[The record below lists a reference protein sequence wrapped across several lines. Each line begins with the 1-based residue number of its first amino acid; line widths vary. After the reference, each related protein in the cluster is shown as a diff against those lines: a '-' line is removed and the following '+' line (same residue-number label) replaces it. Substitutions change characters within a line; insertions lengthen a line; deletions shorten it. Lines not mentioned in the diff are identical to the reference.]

1 VRLIVAVMLL
11 AGCGGDTSSGGGI
24 VRTSSVEQSTAM
36 CSAITGCS
44 RDGTI
49 IYDLGTAQQVEQAY
63 GMKPGDYENAIVIH
77 EQCHIQTVGEC
88 PREEERICV
97 EVMRGALRAYPEY
110 LEDVRQTW
118 DQHWQ
123 QLPC

>member
-1 VRLIVAVMLL
+1 
-11 AGCGGDTSSGGGI
+11 
-24 VRTSSVEQSTAM
+24 M

-49 IYDLGTAQQVEQAY
+49 IYDLNTAKVIEQTY
-63 GMKPGDYENAIVIH
+63 KMKPGDYENAILVH
-77 EQCHIQTVGEC
+77 EQCHIRTVGEC
-88 PREEERICV
+88 PQEEERICV
-97 EVMRGALRAYPEY
+97 EIMRGALRDYPEY
-110 LEDVRQTW
+110 LNNVKESW